1 MTFSLTPDTSES
13 SEKIGTS
20 FPLLRIFGFVLLPLL
35 VIGGFGLGVTMIAG
49 MSASSESLFAQSDVR
64 LVRTIVPRSPNST
77 IEPEPTPRMLA
88 ELKREAVELGLTC
101 LSVVTPART
110 YTVRADERAGCS
122 DPDLTGLRH
131 EIEEAG
137 PILVE
142 DLIIPNTWTSI
153 GKVEPQTGKPATLIA
168 ATRPATSLE
177 ASILRSAGT
186 WATVFASVIV
196 FVVVTMAL
204 VVIRAQKRID
214 AQARYVGRV
223 HDRLRSFLP
232 VAAVRDALGTSTDAE
247 RFDAV
252 VLFADLRD
260 FSGFADTNDTKAVA
274 ELIDAF
280 VTRTAT
286 GVSGNG
292 GEIDKIIGDG
302 VLAVFRQPDA
312 VAHAFDAALACIR
325 ACRDLERRPGVGLY
339 RGEVVATAVGTS
351 ERADFTVLGRT
362 VNLASRL
369 CSLAGEAEIVAP
381 AGFAHPLRENVEE
394 VSRETVTPRNHLL
407 AEEVVRYR
415 LRD

>member
-1 MTFSLTPDTSES
+1 MSVAFTTACGVFFRWRRFGTLSAHPPMQNGSMPS
-13 SEKIGTS
+13 SC
-20 FPLLRIFGFVLLPLL
+20 
-35 VIGGFGLGVTMIAG
+35 
-49 MSASSESLFAQSDVR
+49 
-64 LVRTIVPRSPNST
+64 SPT
-77 IEPEPTPRMLA
+77 
-88 ELKREAVELGLTC
+88 
-101 LSVVTPART
+101 
-110 YTVRADERAGCS
+110 
-122 DPDLTGLRH
+122 
-131 EIEEAG
+131 
-137 PILVE
+137 
-142 DLIIPNTWTSI
+142 
-153 GKVEPQTGKPATLIA
+153 
-168 ATRPATSLE
+168 
-177 ASILRSAGT
+177 
-186 WATVFASVIV
+186 
-196 FVVVTMAL
+196 
-204 VVIRAQKRID
+204 
-214 AQARYVGRV
+214 
-223 HDRLRSFLP
+223 
-232 VAAVRDALGTSTDAE
+232 
-247 RFDAV
+247 
-252 VLFADLRD
+252 
-260 FSGFADTNDTKAVA
+260 FADTNDTKAVA

>member
-1 MTFSLTPDTSES
+1 MTPDTSES
-13 SEKIGTS
+13 AAKIGTS
-20 FPLLRIFGFVLLPLL
+20 FPLLGTFVFVLLPLL

-49 MSASSESLFAQSDVR
+49 VSARSGSLFAQSDVR
-64 LVRTIVPRSPNST
+64 LVSTIVPRSSNDT

-88 ELKREAVELGLTC
+88 ELEREAVELGFTC
-101 LSVVTPART
+101 LSVVTPARS
-110 YTVRADERAGCS
+110 YTVRADEQAGCS
-122 DPDLTGLRH
+122 DPDLTGFRH

-137 PILVE
+137 PLLVE
-142 DLIIPNTWTSI
+142 DLITPNTWTSI
-153 GKVEPQTGKPATLIA
+153 GTAEPQTGELATLIA

-186 WATVFASVIV
+186 WAMVFASVIV
-196 FVVVTMAL
+196 LFVVTMAF
-204 VVIRAQKRID
+204 VVVRAQKRID
-214 AQARYVGRV
+214 AQARYVGRI

-232 VAAVRDALGTSTDAE
+232 VAAVRDALGASTKTE
-247 RFDAV
+247 RLDAV
-252 VLFADLRD
+252 ILFADLRD
-260 FSGFADTNDTKAVA
+260 FSGFADTNDTQDVA
-274 ELIDAF
+274 KLIDAF
-280 VTRTAT
+280 MTRTAAV
-286 GVSGNG
+286 VSGNC

-369 CSLAGEAEIVAP
+369 CSLASEAEIVAP
-381 AGFAHPLRENVEE
+381 AGFADPLPEDVEE

>member
-1 MTFSLTPDTSES
+1 M
-13 SEKIGTS
+13 
-20 FPLLRIFGFVLLPLL
+20 
-35 VIGGFGLGVTMIAG
+35 
-49 MSASSESLFAQSDVR
+49 
-64 LVRTIVPRSPNST
+64 
-77 IEPEPTPRMLA
+77 
-88 ELKREAVELGLTC
+88 
-101 LSVVTPART
+101 
-110 YTVRADERAGCS
+110 
-122 DPDLTGLRH
+122 
-131 EIEEAG
+131 
-137 PILVE
+137 
-142 DLIIPNTWTSI
+142 
-153 GKVEPQTGKPATLIA
+153 
-168 ATRPATSLE
+168 
-177 ASILRSAGT
+177 
-186 WATVFASVIV
+186 

>member
-64 LVRTIVPRSPNST
+64 LVRTIVPRSPNGT

-88 ELKREAVELGLTC
+88 ELKRKAAELGLTC
-101 LSVVTPART
+101 LSVVTPAGT

-142 DLIIPNTWTSI
+142 DLIIPNTW
-153 GKVEPQTGKPATLIA
+153 QTGKPATLIA

>member
-64 LVRTIVPRSPNST
+64 LVRTIVPRSPNGT

-101 LSVVTPART
+101 LSVVTPARA
-110 YTVRADERAGCS
+110 YTVRVDERAGCR

-137 PILVE
+137 PLLVE

-153 GKVEPQTGKPATLIA
+153 GTVEPQTSELATLIA

-196 FVVVTMAL
+196 LVVVTMAL

-232 VAAVRDALGTSTDAE
+232 VAAVRDALGTSTKTE

-260 FSGFADTNDTKAVA
+260 FSGFADTNDTQDVA

-286 GVSGNG
+286 VVSGNG

-339 RGEVVATAVGTS
+339 QGEVVATAVGTS

-381 AGFAHPLRENVEE
+381 AGFAHPLREDVEE

-407 AEEVVRYR
+407 SEEVVRYR